1 MGSKTALRG
10 PPCNIWIHL
19 AFHQSIP
26 SFKKNHPTRLA
37 SHEVLHLGWVA
48 VFKAIVFV
56 VLLAL
61 ALQRCLEKTLQR
73 AVVLFVSVG
82 GVKGWQQ
89 KRGDFVLLV
98 FLLNFFGL
106 EVVVQVTF

>member
-1 MGSKTALRG
+1 
-10 PPCNIWIHL
+10 
-19 AFHQSIP
+19 
-26 SFKKNHPTRLA
+26 
-37 SHEVLHLGWVA
+37 LGWVA